1 MLPVTGYMSN
11 GGKGLY
17 INLYMRGRGG
27 GGDGGGV
34 IPSPPSRLEAPRE
47 KRRKIIL
54 HPLGPTTQEK
64 K

>member
-27 GGDGGGV
+27 GGDG
-34 IPSPPSRLEAPRE
+34 SLEAPRE